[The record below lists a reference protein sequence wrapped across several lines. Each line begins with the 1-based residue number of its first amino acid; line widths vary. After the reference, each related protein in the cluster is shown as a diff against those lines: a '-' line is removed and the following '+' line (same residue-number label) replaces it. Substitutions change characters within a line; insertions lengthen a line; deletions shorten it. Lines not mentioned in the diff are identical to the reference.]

1 MAELKTKRNDASVP
15 AFLRTIDGP
24 LRDDCRTVLK
34 IMQRET
40 SAEPRMWGT
49 SIVGFGS
56 YHYRYDSGR
65 EGDWFLTGVA
75 ARKSG
80 LTVYLMSGFAG
91 LKTKLKKLGKHKIG
105 KCCLYIKRL
114 ADVDLAVLE
123 ALIRDS
129 ARKVVQTHGQV
140 DRR

>member
-91 LKTKLKKLGKHKIG
+91 LKTKLKKLGKHKTG
-105 KCCLYIKRL
+105 KCCLYIKKL
-114 ADVDLAVLE
+114 SDVDETVLE
-123 ALIRDS
+123 ELTAGALAYMDEKFPR
-129 ARKVVQTHGQV
+129 
-140 DRR
+140 